1 MEYIEKA
8 LICTAYNHV
17 LMIDD
22 YAERDSERIYVDY
35 ATWGGLKD
43 TIERLL
49 HRAMIEDEADE
60 VDTDD

>member
-8 LICTAYNHV
+8 LICTAYDHV

-35 ATWGGLKD
+35 TTWGGLKD
-43 TIERLL
+43 AIERLL
-49 HRAMIEDEADE
+49 HRAMIEDEEQAS
-60 VDTDD
+60 

>member
-35 ATWGGLKD
+35 ATWGGLKSA
-43 TIERLL
+43 IERLL